1 VVLTCRVSAA
11 GHRENQASKIEDFF
25 DQNDGLIQ
33 EMMHR
38 DSLADNLFL
47 NNLSQGETFLKNLS
61 FAFTIIIN
69 LLIVWC
75 GSLNPCPSCVYY
87 LVIYDLSCSDSYYSF
102 LFLLPVFCLFLWP
115 WSAQVVHGAQARGGR

>member
-1 VVLTCRVSAA
+1 VSA
-11 GHRENQASKIEDFF
+11 GVHRENQASKIEDFF

-75 GSLNPCPSCVYY
+75 GSLNPCLSLSLSLAIISYNYDCLAVGAGRSRRPSSWWTVKRRRAQ
-87 LVIYDLSCSDSYYSF
+87 SCTSTSST
-102 LFLLPVFCLFLWP
+102 PP
-115 WSAQVVHGAQARGGR
+115 SSP

>member
-1 VVLTCRVSAA
+1 MSAG

-75 GSLNPCPSCVYY
+75 GSLNPCVS
-87 LVIYDLSCSDSYYSF
+87 LAIISYSYA
-102 LFLLPVFCLFLWP
+102 L
-115 WSAQVVHGAQARGGR
+115 